1 MLLLVILLKSNTF
14 HGCFSRFLNR
24 TNSTNSRKVSQIHRM
39 SISSKIYSFLI
50 ESDPDS
56 DSSSTPDGNY
66 ILKSDILFS
75 CWALKWSN
83 SVFVSEQVGYAI
95 SNSKQWWKTMQSPI
109 PKKKIKPNWEIR
121 MMFGEISNRHKEDI
135 TKEKNIE

>member
-1 MLLLVILLKSNTF
+1 
-14 HGCFSRFLNR
+14 
-24 TNSTNSRKVSQIHRM
+24 M

-66 ILKSDILFS
+66 ILKGDILFS
-75 CWALKWSN
+75 CWAFKWSN

-95 SNSKQWWKTMQSPI
+95 SNCKQWWKTMQSAT
-109 PKKKIKPNWEIR
+109 PKKKIKPNWDIR